1 VAGRNKTN
9 RARRREF
16 FLGND
21 VFPIMRFLLALLL
34 VSTLAGCAASEPQG
48 QTQSQSQSSS
58 TQEADVMDP
67 MDPMDPMESETE
79 ESAQAEGTE
88 SSSTSSSGAT
98 KSPTATAS
106 PSPTST
112 QTQSGYTLADVAKR
126 NTPSECW
133 VAIDGNVYDL
143 TAWISQHPGGSGSI
157 RTLCGTDGT
166 SQFLSK
172 HGGEARPSSTLD
184 RYLLGPLV
192 G

>member
-1 VAGRNKTN
+1 MARDKTN
-9 RARRREF
+9 RARPREF
-16 FLGND
+16 FLGNN
-21 VFPIMRFLLALLL
+21 VFPFMRFLLAILL

-48 QTQSQSQSSS
+48 QSQNQSQSSS
-58 TQEADVMDP
+58 TQEADA
-67 MDPMDPMESETE
+67 MDPMDPMETETE

-112 QTQSGYTLADVAKR
+112 QTPSGYTLAEVAKR
-126 NTPSECW
+126 NTPSDCW

-157 RTLCGTDGT
+157 RSLCGTDGT